1 MRVAYAAAL
10 VLVVMLAARAA
21 GAADAGTAEV
31 SVAEKLDRASDAR
44 GHEERHAEAL
54 KLCEEIIVSAK
65 ADPKQRADALD
76 VLIDVYCRQKKYDGA
91 VEAAQ
96 RLAKAVPGDAAFV
109 LKAFMVRA
117 ELYRGELKQ
126 RDRALATL
134 REFLQS
140 HPDDKPRGATVRV
153 RLAAIL
159 REDRQFEEAYAEA
172 AKAVDLE
179 PQNDQSVSDAL
190 TEMVEAAWSDEKA
203 DKAQKVL
210 PPLKRLIEDRYLAK
224 QNGWQHWN
232 MRTRY
237 GDCLRLLKR
246 YDEARAYYAAQEKI
260 DRQKR
265 AAPDSRVEPKW
276 AQEWCRHAAVTFD
289 EEGRLDEALAAY
301 ERVLVDH
308 PTSPDYW
315 YEAQVRIADILTKK
329 GRFEDALRAAR
340 VCLDAARDEG
350 SVLDNVRRLAEIFK
364 AIDTH
369 VGRANAFINYQKYGP
384 AGEDAKPGT
393 ADDLKDPLEAVARPG
408 YPERERV
415 FAEARKQAGDDADA
429 MRFRALTYL
438 YSGKPKEAFRCFLDA
453 FARGSENELQ
463 TRGVEMIFTGARA
476 VRGHTIGLEDFFEFV
491 NYGPAG
497 PDGKAGTGDDLA
509 DPFAPLLK

>member
-1 MRVAYAAAL
+1 MRVAHPAWSML
-10 VLVVMLAARAA
+10 LVMLAAGAA

-31 SVAEKLDRASDAR
+31 SVAEQLRRADEAR
-44 GHEERHAEAL
+44 NRTERHAEAL

-65 ADPKQRADALD
+65 ADPKQRAEALD
-76 VLIDVYCRQKKYDGA
+76 VLIDVYRRQKKYDEA
-91 VEAAQ
+91 VAAAQ

-109 LKAFMVRA
+109 LKAFMARA

-140 HPDDKPRGATVRV
+140 RPDDKPGGARV
-153 RLAAIL
+153 RIRLAGIL
-159 REDRQFEEAYAEA
+159 REDRQLEEAYAEA
-172 AKAVDLE
+172 AKVVDLDPE
-179 PQNDQSVSDAL
+179 NDQTVSDAL
-190 TEMVEAAWSDEKA
+190 MEMVEAAWNDQKA
-203 DKAQKVL
+203 DVAQKVL
-210 PPLKRLIEDRYLAK
+210 PPMERLIQDRYLAK
-224 QNGWQHWN
+224 QESWQRWSI
-232 MRTRY
+232 RTRY
-237 GDCLRLLKR
+237 GECLRRLKR
-246 YDEARAYYAAQEKI
+246 YDDARAFYAAQEKI

-265 AAPDSRVEPKW
+265 DTPDSMVEPKW
-276 AQEWCRHAAVTFD
+276 AQEWCRHAAVTFE

-301 ERVLVDH
+301 ERVFVDH

-329 GRFEDALRAAR
+329 GRFEDAMRAAR
-340 VCLDAARDEG
+340 VCLDAARDEAG
-350 SVLDNVRRLAEIFK
+350 VVEGVRRLAEIFK

-369 VGRANAFINYQKYGP
+369 VGRANAFINYQKCGP
-384 AGEDAKPGT
+384 AGEDAKPAT
-393 ADDLKDPLEAVARPG
+393 ADDLKDPLEAFARPA
-408 YPERERV
+408 YPERERA
-415 FAEARKQAGDDADA
+415 FAEARKRAGDDADA

-438 YSGKPKEAFRCFLDA
+438 YSGRPKEALRCFLDA
-453 FARGSENELQ
+453 FARGSEDQLQ

-497 PDGKAGTGDDLA
+497 PDGKAGTPDDMA